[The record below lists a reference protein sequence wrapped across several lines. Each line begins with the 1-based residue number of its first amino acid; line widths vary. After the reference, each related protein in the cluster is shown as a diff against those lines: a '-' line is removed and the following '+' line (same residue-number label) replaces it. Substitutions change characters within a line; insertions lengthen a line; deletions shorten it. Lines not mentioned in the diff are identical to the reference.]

1 MPIRPRADNGSGN
14 GRDDR
19 ESCESGP
26 PIAAVAASSHVERV
40 DYIAAMVQE
49 LRIMARQANLRTLAN
64 LLELA
69 YREALQQ
76 RRQDR

>member
-1 MPIRPRADNGSGN
+1 
-14 GRDDR
+14 
-19 ESCESGP
+19 
-26 PIAAVAASSHVERV
+26 VERV